1 MSSILCA
8 DVGGT
13 NTRVALCDPQTLRPA
28 TVKRFRNAEFD
39 SLSSV
44 LRHYLEDKP
53 DPSLIA
59 ACVAVAG
66 PVRHGRGRLTNL
78 DWEMDA
84 AMLCAATGAP
94 RGFVINDLEAQGYA
108 LPHVDTRCFFGTQ
121 DPGETSPR
129 LVVGMGTGFNAAPVH
144 GVPGRGMHVV
154 PSECGHISLPVWN
167 DDSYAVSRELRD
179 SHDFASIEEVL
190 SGRGLLALH
199 RHYART
205 HGAPL
210 DSTTEI
216 IRAIAER
223 QADTD
228 RHTADMVCG
237 MLGRVLGDLALVH
250 LPWGGIYLIGGL
262 ARAVEPFLAG
272 HGFAE
277 GFLDKGRFRSFLEDF
292 SVFIVEDDF
301 AALTGCAEYAVQGVA
316 AEGT

>member
-1 MSSILCA
+1 MASILSA

-13 NTRVALCDPQTLRPA
+13 NTRVALCDPETLQPRA
-28 TVKRFRNAEFD
+28 VKRFRNAEFD
-39 SLSSV
+39 SLSAV
-44 LRHYLEDKP
+44 LRHYLADQTEAD
-53 DPSLIA
+53 LMA

-66 PVRHGRGRLTNL
+66 PVRHGRARLTNL

-108 LPHVDTRCFFGTQ
+108 LAHVETRCFFGTP
-121 DPGETSPR
+121 DPNETSPR
-129 LVVGMGTGFNAAPVH
+129 VVVGVGTGFNAAPVH
-144 GVPGRGMHVV
+144 GTPGGGMHVV
-154 PSECGHISLPVWN
+154 ASECGHISLPAW
-167 DDSYAVSRELRD
+167 DADSFEVASDLRGN
-179 SHDFASIEEVL
+179 HGFASVEEVL

-199 RHYART
+199 RHYAAI
-205 HGAPL
+205 HGDGL
-210 DSTTEI
+210 DSTTDI
-216 IRAIAER
+216 IRAM
-223 QADTD
+223 ADRRTEAD
-228 RHTADMVCG
+228 KRTADMFCG
-237 MLGRVLGDLALVH
+237 MLGRVLGDLALIH

-277 GFLDKGRFRSFLEDF
+277 GFLDKGRFSEFLKAF

-316 AEGT
+316 AEKT